1 MNKFYFKNQSKSII
15 GLLVVFFLVTTLSA
29 QPTIGTTSFDGSN
42 TNIATYNILPRS
54 GAIQGWSFFV
64 DGEGSGSINHN
75 GANSPNTVTVFA
87 QQATTLNMASDD
99 GSEFNLDSIIIQWF
113 SFSGNFTMTS
123 YRDGNSIGAVV
134 LSASS
139 SFSDY
144 DLSNNDDFKNI
155 DEIRMTG
162 FSNSNITAII
172 DQITI
177 STATLSIETI
187 SPNQNNVS
195 IFPNPTS
202 DVLFVKNIKNIT
214 HFKIVDIKGRL
225 IKQGNMDQNN
235 NVVSLKGV
243 AAGMYILLLDGEK
256 PIKIIKD
263 NLK

>member
-172 DQITI
+172 DEVTI
-177 STATLSIETI
+177 STATLSSETI
-187 SPNQNNVS
+187 NPNQNNVS

-202 DVLFVKNIKNIT
+202 DVLILRGVKNMIHYKIT
-214 HFKIVDIKGRL
+214 DIQGTM
-225 IKQGNMDQNN
+225 IKQGSIDQNN
-235 NVVSLKGV
+235 NVMSLKDV
-243 AAGMYILLLDGEK
+243 DAGLYIMQLDDQK
-256 PIKIIKD
+256 TIKIIK
-263 NLK
+263 K

>member
-1 MNKFYFKNQSKSII
+1 MNKCYFKNQSKPII
-15 GLLVVFFLVTTLSA
+15 GLLVVFFSVTILSA

-42 TNIATYNILPRS
+42 TNIAGYNILPRS

-64 DGEGSGSINHN
+64 DGGASGSINHN
-75 GANSPNTVTVFA
+75 GANSPSTVAIFA
-87 QQATTLNMASDD
+87 QQATTLNIESDD

-113 SFSGNFTMTS
+113 SFSGDFTITS
-123 YRDGNSIGAVV
+123 YRNGNSIGAVV
-134 LSASS
+134 LNASS

-172 DQITI
+172 DEITI
-177 STATLSIETI
+177 SAATLSNETI

-202 DVLFVKNIKNIT
+202 DVLMVKDIKNIT
-214 HFKIVDIKGRL
+214 HYKIVDIKGRL
-225 IKQGNMDQNN
+225 IKQGKIDQNN
-235 NVVSLKGV
+235 NIVRLNSLD
-243 AAGMYILLLDGEK
+243 AGLYILQLEGEK
-256 PIKIIKD
+256 AIKIIKS
-263 NLK
+263 

>member
-1 MNKFYFKNQSKSII
+1 MNKCYFKNQSKPII
-15 GLLVVFFLVTTLSA
+15 GLLVVFFSVTILSA

-42 TNIATYNILPRS
+42 TNIAGYNILPRS

-75 GANSPNTVTVFA
+75 GANSPSTVAIFA

-172 DQITI
+172 DEVTI
-177 STATLSIETI
+177 STATLSSETI
-187 SPNQNNVS
+187 TPNQNNVS
-195 IFPNPTS
+195 IFPNPTT
-202 DVLFVKNIKNIT
+202 DVLILRGVKNMIHYKIT
-214 HFKIVDIKGRL
+214 DIQGAM
-225 IKQGNMDQNN
+225 IKQGSIDQNN
-235 NVVSLKGV
+235 NVMSLKDV
-243 AAGMYILLLDGEK
+243 DAGLYILQLDDEK
-256 PIKIIKD
+256 PIKVIK
-263 NLK
+263 N

>member
-1 MNKFYFKNQSKSII
+1 MNKFYSKNQLKPIF
-15 GLLVVFFLVTTLSA
+15 GLIVVFFFITTLSA
-29 QPTIGTTSFDGSN
+29 QPIIGTTTFDGSN
-42 TNIATYNILPRS
+42 TNIAAYNLLPRS

-75 GANSPNTVTVFA
+75 GANTPSTVVVFA
-87 QQATTLNMASDD
+87 QQATTLNIASED

-113 SFSGNFTMTS
+113 SFSGNFTITS
-123 YRDGNSIGAVV
+123 YKDGNSIGAVV

-172 DQITI
+172 DEITI
-177 STATLSIETI
+177 STATLSIDTI
-187 SPNQNNVS
+187 RLNQNNMS

-202 DVLFVKNIKNIT
+202 DALMVKNIKNIT

-225 IKQGNMDQNN
+225 IKQGSIDQNN
-235 NVVSLKGV
+235 NVVNLKGV
-243 AAGMYILLLDGEK
+243 DAGLYILQLDDEK
-256 PIKIIKD
+256 PIKVIK
-263 NLK
+263 N

>member
-1 MNKFYFKNQSKSII
+1 MNLTYVTLSKKQIVW
-15 GLLVVFFLVTTLSA
+15 LFLTFSFITTLSA
-29 QPTIGTTSFDGSN
+29 QPAIGTTTFDGSN
-42 TNIATYNILPRS
+42 ANVAAYDLLPRNGS
-54 GAIQGWSFFV
+54 LQGWSFFV

-75 GANSPNTVTVFA
+75 GANSPSTVTVFA

-99 GSEFNLDSIIIQWF
+99 GSEFNLDSIVIQWF
-113 SFSGNFTMTS
+113 SFSGDFTMTS

-172 DQITI
+172 DEITI

-187 SPNQNNVS
+187 SPNQNNIS

-202 DVLFVKNIKNIT
+202 DVLMVKGINNIT
-214 HFKIVDIKGRL
+214 HYKIVDIKGTL
-225 IKQGNMDQNN
+225 IKQGKIDQNN
-235 NVVSLKGV
+235 NIVRLNSVDTGL
-243 AAGMYILLLDGEK
+243 YILQIEGEK
-256 PIKIIKD
+256 TIKIIKI
-263 NLK
+263 

>member
-1 MNKFYFKNQSKSII
+1 MNKCYFKNQSKSIV

-29 QPTIGTTSFDGSN
+29 QPAIGTTTFDGSN
-42 TNIATYNILPRS
+42 ANVAAYDLLPRNGS
-54 GAIQGWSFFV
+54 LQGWSFFV

-113 SFSGNFTMTS
+113 SFLGNFTMTS

-172 DQITI
+172 DEITI
-177 STATLSIETI
+177 STATLSIDTI
-187 SPNQNNVS
+187 RLNQNNMS

-202 DVLFVKNIKNIT
+202 DVLMVKSIKNIT

-225 IKQGNMDQNN
+225 IKQGSIDQNN
-235 NVVSLKGV
+235 SVVNLKGV
-243 AAGMYILLLDGEK
+243 DAGLYILQLDDEK
-256 PIKIIKD
+256 PIKVIK
-263 NLK
+263 N

>member
-1 MNKFYFKNQSKSII
+1 MNKFYFKNQSKPII
-15 GLLVVFFLVTTLSA
+15 GLLVVFFSVTILSA

-42 TNIATYNILPRS
+42 TNIAGYNILPRS

-75 GANSPNTVTVFA
+75 GANSPSTVAIFA

-172 DQITI
+172 DEVTI
-177 STATLSIETI
+177 STATLSSETI
-187 SPNQNNVS
+187 TPNQNNVS
-195 IFPNPTS
+195 IFPNPTT
-202 DVLFVKNIKNIT
+202 DVLILRGVKNMIHYKIT
-214 HFKIVDIKGRL
+214 DIQGAM
-225 IKQGNMDQNN
+225 IKQGSIDQNN
-235 NVVSLKGV
+235 NVMSLKDV
-243 AAGMYILLLDGEK
+243 DAGLYILQLDDEK
-256 PIKIIKD
+256 PIKVIK
-263 NLK
+263 N

>member
-1 MNKFYFKNQSKSII
+1 MKKFYFKNQSKSII

-172 DQITI
+172 DEVTI
-177 STATLSIETI
+177 STATLSSETI
-187 SPNQNNVS
+187 NPNQNNVS

-202 DVLFVKNIKNIT
+202 DVLILRGVKNMIHYKIT
-214 HFKIVDIKGRL
+214 DIQGTM
-225 IKQGNMDQNN
+225 IKQGSIDQNN
-235 NVVSLKGV
+235 NVMSLKDV
-243 AAGMYILLLDGEK
+243 DAGLYIMQLDDQK
-256 PIKIIKD
+256 TIKIIK
-263 NLK
+263 K

>member
-1 MNKFYFKNQSKSII
+1 M
-15 GLLVVFFLVTTLSA
+15 
-29 QPTIGTTSFDGSN
+29 
-42 TNIATYNILPRS
+42 
-54 GAIQGWSFFV
+54 

-75 GANSPNTVTVFA
+75 GSNTPSTVTVFA

-113 SFSGNFTMTS
+113 SFSGDFTMTS

-172 DQITI
+172 DEITI

-187 SPNQNNVS
+187 SINKNNMS

-202 DVLFVKNIKNIT
+202 DVLMVKNIKKIT
-214 HFKIVDIKGRL
+214 PYKIVDIKGTL
-225 IKQGNMDQNN
+225 IKQGKIDQNN
-235 NVVSLKGV
+235 NIVSLNSLD
-243 AAGMYILLLDGEK
+243 AGLYILQLEGEK
-256 PIKIIKD
+256 AIKIIKS
-263 NLK
+263 